1 MEVFEYDTLVANI
14 KQIISTKGLK
24 QGVVAK
30 RANFTESEFSNMLNE
45 RRKLIR
51 SEYLPRIA
59 FALEVDISELF
70 KLRS

>member
-1 MEVFEYDTLVANI
+1 MFEYDTLVANI